1 MQTSTTC
8 RICIIALKK
17 TCIKCVEVLY
27 SPIYIYIGNGVEKIA
42 IELVGVYIGIQFSVD
57 F

>member
-42 IELVGVYIGIQFSVD
+42 IELVGVYIGI
-57 F
+57 